1 MDDADLFTKY
11 PRRLVR
17 RLLAAYHGFNEHD
30 GSLMAAAMAYYFALS
45 LFPLLLV
52 LAAGLGVAMK
62 STAAGQDAQH
72 RLLSAI
78 EQQASPELSEQI
90 GRALQTVSANAASRG
105 PIGFAVLL
113 VTAIAIFTQV
123 DHAFNRIWRLA
134 EEGDKGWKVWL
145 TRLAFQRLK
154 ALLMLLGAGAFV
166 IAVTVAS
173 LVWSGVQAA
182 IEPTLKIAPDVRWGL
197 SLLLNTSLNFC
208 AFTVI
213 YRFVPRVNVRW
224 GEALRGATAAAI
236 FWEIGRQVLGI
247 YLVRQG
253 YPTAYGVIGSFIAI
267 MLWAYY
273 AMIVVF
279 LGAEY
284 TRVVRE
290 ENLTRSGKSP

>member
-1 MDDADLFTKY
+1 MRATIA
-11 PRRLVR
+11 LVR

-52 LAAGLGVAMK
+52 LVAGLGVALK
-62 STAAGQDAQH
+62 STAAGQDAQE
-72 RLLSAI
+72 RLLLTI
-78 EQQASPELSEQI
+78 EHQVSPELSEQI
-90 GRALQTVSANAASRG
+90 GRALQTVSNNAASRG

-134 EEGDKGWKVWL
+134 EVEDEGWQAWL
-145 TRLAFQRLK
+145 TRLVFRRFK
-154 ALLMLLGAGAFV
+154 ALLMLLAAGAFV

-182 IEPTLKIAPDVRWGL
+182 VEPTLRIAPDVRWGV

-208 AFTVI
+208 AFTVV
-213 YRFVPRVNVRW
+213 YRFVPKVSIRW
-224 GEALRGATAAAI
+224 GEALRGATVAAI
-236 FWEIGRQVLGI
+236 LWEVGRQVLGV

-290 ENLTRSGKSP
+290 ESRARFGK